1 MKLLKAFL
9 IRLSI
14 VAIPLLALYF
24 YAEIAFQANRKK
36 EHPTDVGLGMV
47 ILLAFILIILLVGF
61 LTDSVVR
68 LSRKEYKIA
77 LINLPFL
84 IPFAIFIIYIS
95 CLMASRECLCG
106 WLIDTI
112 NWMH

>member
-9 IRLSI
+9 IRLLI

-24 YAEIAFQANRKK
+24 YAEIAFQANREK
-36 EHPTDVGLGMV
+36 EHPTDAGLGIV
-47 ILLAFILIILLVGF
+47 VLLAFILIILFVGF
-61 LTDSVVR
+61 LVDSLVR

-77 LINLPFL
+77 LINIPFL
-84 IPFAIFIIYIS
+84 IPFVIFIIYIG
-95 CLMASRECLCG
+95 CLMASRECVCG

-112 NWMH
+112 DWMR